1 MSDITAPEISGLNR
15 AILKA
20 QVQSLGS
27 ALNGTGPS
35 PRNLDKSDFPADTA
49 PPELS
54 GRDRALL
61 ETRVKA
67 FNTALEG
74 SRPAQRN
81 LDKDD
86 FLKILITQLQNQDPT
101 KPMEDREFIAQMA
114 QFSSLEQMNNM
125 SRQFTELSSA
135 LKGSGAMNL
144 IGRDVRI
151 TRGDTLVTGTVEA
164 VTRGPY
170 PQVLVNGSYFDYDD
184 ITEVAQP
191 RAAQNEE
198 D

>member
-1 MSDITAPEISGLNR
+1 MRTMSDIATQAMNAP
-15 AILKA
+15 
-20 QVQSLGS
+20 
-27 ALNGTGPS
+27 
-35 PRNLDKSDFPADTA
+35 
-49 PPELS
+49 
-54 GRDRALL
+54 DRALL
-61 ETRVKA
+61 ETQVQA
-67 FNTALEG
+67 LNSALEG
-74 SRPAQRN
+74 TRTSQRN

-86 FLKILITQLQNQDPT
+86 FLKILITQLQNQDPS

-114 QFSSLEQMNNM
+114 QFSSLGQMTNM
-125 SRQFTELSSA
+125 SDRFTELSAA

-170 PQVLVNGSYFDYDD
+170 PQILVNGTYFDYDD
-184 ITEVAQP
+184 ITEVVRTQ
-191 RAAQNEE
+191 E

>member
-1 MSDITAPEISGLNR
+1 MSDITAPEMSGLNR
-15 AILKA
+15 ALLKA

-74 SRPAQRN
+74 TRPAQRN

-125 SRQFTELSSA
+125 SRQFTELSAA

-170 PQVLVNGSYFDYDD
+170 PQILVNGTYFDYDD
-184 ITEVAQP
+184 ISEVVRTQ
-191 RAAQNEE
+191 E